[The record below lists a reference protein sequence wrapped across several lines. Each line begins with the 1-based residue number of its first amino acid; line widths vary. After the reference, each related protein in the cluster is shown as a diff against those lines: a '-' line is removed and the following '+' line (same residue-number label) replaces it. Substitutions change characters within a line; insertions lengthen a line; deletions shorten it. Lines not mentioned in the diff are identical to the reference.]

1 VAERVVQT
9 LSEGR
14 LERDLLL
21 NVNVPNIPADDI
33 QGIQI
38 TRQGMRI
45 YHSALDK
52 RQDPRGK
59 AYYWIAGS
67 VPSGVPDFG
76 TDFGAI
82 AENNVSITPLKVD
95 LTDFGRSMQLR
106 QWNWDRFERPS
117 PAMTTNIGISHLQQ
131 SSAT

>member
-1 VAERVVQT
+1 
-9 LSEGR
+9 
-14 LERDLLL
+14 
-21 NVNVPNIPADDI
+21 
-33 QGIQI
+33 
-38 TRQGMRI
+38 M
-45 YHSALDK
+45 DK

-59 AYYWIAGS
+59 TYYWIAGS

-82 AENNVSITPLKVD
+82 AENNISITPLKVD

-117 PAMTTNIGISHLQQ
+117 PVMTTNIGISHLQQ